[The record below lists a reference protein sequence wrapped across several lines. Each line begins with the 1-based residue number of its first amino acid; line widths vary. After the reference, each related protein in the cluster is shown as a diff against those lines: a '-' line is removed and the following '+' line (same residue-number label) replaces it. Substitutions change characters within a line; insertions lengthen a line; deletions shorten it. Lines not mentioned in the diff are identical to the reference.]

1 MNVYS
6 SPVTMSNHSNCSGT
20 PEWIRIVPR
29 LPQGGAHAVVPF
41 FLPFAG
47 CPHRC
52 LFCAQDKQTGRAA
65 KADTLSFSESLA
77 KLFFNISARKR
88 KEGAKGDKAPADL
101 GFYGGTFTLLPIEQQ
116 MACLRLAATCKAQGL
131 IRHVRCSTR
140 PDALVP
146 EHLAKLKE
154 AGLDLVEV
162 GVQSFGDE
170 PLTASRRG
178 YTGEQAVQG
187 CEAVKAA
194 GLDLGIQLLPGMP
207 GSTPERFLADVS
219 AALDVRAAC
228 LRFYPCLVIR
238 DTALAELWRQG
249 RYAPWS
255 LECTVDALGRGL
267 AAAWRAGIPV
277 IRLSLAPEPDLDAAV
292 LAGPRHPALG
302 SMIQGEALF
311 LTLAEHIRS
320 VGRAPD
326 EVRLPPRCQG
336 FFFGHQGSLRPRWT
350 ALGVDP
356 ARILWKGE
364 EAVLVWN
371 DPFPEFS
378 HTRSDPLQQGDAI
391 S

>member
-6 SPVTMSNHSNCSGT
+6 SPVTMSNRSNCSDM
-20 PEWIRIVPR
+20 PERIRIVPR
-29 LPQGGAHAVVPF
+29 LPQGGAHAVIPC

-52 LFCAQDKQTGRAA
+52 LFCAQDKQTGRNAN
-65 KADTLSFSESLA
+65 TLSFSESLA
-77 KLFFNISARKR
+77 KLFSNISARKR
-88 KEGAKGDKAPADL
+88 KEETGKAPAAL

-116 MACLRLAATCKAQGL
+116 MACLRLAAACKAQGL
-131 IRHVRCSTR
+131 VHHVRCSTR

-146 EHLAKLKE
+146 AHLAKLKE

-162 GVQSFGDE
+162 GVQSFGDA
-170 PLTASRRG
+170 PLAASRRG
-178 YTGEQAVQG
+178 YTGEQAVKG

-219 AALDVRAAC
+219 VALDVRAAC

-255 LECTVDALGRGL
+255 LACTVDALGRGL

-277 IRLSLAPEPDLDAAV
+277 IRLSLAPEPDLEAAI

-302 SMIQGEALF
+302 AVIQGESLF
-311 LTLAEHIRS
+311 ITLAEHIRA

-326 EVRLPPRCQG
+326 EIRLPPRCQG
-336 FFFGHQGSLRPRWT
+336 FFFGHRGSLRPRWL

-356 ARILWKGE
+356 AGILWEGE
-364 EAVLVWN
+364 EAALVWN
-371 DPFPEFS
+371 GPFPGGS
-378 HTRSDPLQQGDAI
+378 HVQGDKPHQGDAN
-391 S
+391 